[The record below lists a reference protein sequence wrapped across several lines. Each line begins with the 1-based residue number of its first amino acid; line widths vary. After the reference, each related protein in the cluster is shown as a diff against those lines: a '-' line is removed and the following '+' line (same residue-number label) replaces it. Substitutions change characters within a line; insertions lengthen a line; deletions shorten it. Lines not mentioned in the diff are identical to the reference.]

1 MLQQSNP
8 PTEETKGN
16 TEEAK
21 GSIEETKGSI
31 EETKGSAEGTK
42 GSAEGTEDLLGEGV
56 DENGYETIAIDKDRM
71 INKVIIN

>member
-31 EETKGSAEGTK
+31 EETKGSAEGT
-42 GSAEGTEDLLGEGV
+42 EDLLGEGV